1 MNIIES
7 TEADHFIN
15 EIKVAG
21 INYFSLGII
30 KGDQIFA
37 VFSSLEWQKF
47 YIENQ
52 CFEFDPVVRAAY
64 LNHDLP
70 VDWRSVTVNQKKEA
84 FIMQARRDLTGCQEG
99 FSMLKKI
106 NNKGNAII
114 AFGAEK
120 SFSTLLD
127 VYATYQSQV
136 LALIDVLNR
145 ESSASKK

>member
-1 MNIIES
+1 MNIIEN
-7 TEADHFIN
+7 TEADRFIN

-30 KGDQIFA
+30 KGDQIFS
-37 VFSSLEWQKF
+37 VFSCPQWQKF

-70 VDWRSVTVNQKKEA
+70 VDWSSVTVSKKKEA
-84 FIMQARRDLTGCQEG
+84 FIMQARRELTGCQEG
-99 FSMLKKI
+99 FSILKKI
-106 NNKGNAII
+106 NNKDHAII

-120 SFSTLLD
+120 SFSTLLE
-127 VYATYQSQV
+127 VYATYQSQIST
-136 LALIDVLNR
+136 LIDVLNR
-145 ESSASKK
+145 TSSASKK